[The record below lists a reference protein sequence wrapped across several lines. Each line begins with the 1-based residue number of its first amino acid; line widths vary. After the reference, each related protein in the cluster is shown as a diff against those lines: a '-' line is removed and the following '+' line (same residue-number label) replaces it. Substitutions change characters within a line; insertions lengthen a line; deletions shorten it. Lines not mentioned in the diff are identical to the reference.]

1 MKTVAW
7 RRSGDMRTS
16 VTLIA
21 WAPSTS
27 SCTSPRMRTS
37 ERTWRTC
44 SPTRST
50 RTEGPSVALV
60 WGISPSPLQDRKG
73 EEGGA
78 VSAACPH
85 SLYLALSTSGGEEMD
100 HNVRARDR
108 KENTSEHKS
117 LMRITYAVFG

>member
-1 MKTVAW
+1 MK
-7 RRSGDMRTS
+7 
-16 VTLIA
+16 
-21 WAPSTS
+21 
-27 SCTSPRMRTS
+27 TS

-85 SLYLALSTSGGEEMD
+85 SLYLALSPSGGEEMD
-100 HNVRARDR
+100 HNVRARSSTR
-108 KENTSEHKS
+108 SEEHTSELQS
-117 LMRITYAVFG
+117 LMRISYAVFCLKKKKTS